1 MFAFFAA
8 LFGGAYLA
16 GRSIRDAALDSA
28 IEARNKRYREI
39 VNNLTDDKLEYQMR
53 GEMDWKRRYGAPP
66 LSDVMEKRWKMLR
79 EIPNQDLTYVFGE
92 NWEAMFTKE
101 RVFLPYS
108 TGGITDAFGSIWEIA
123 FNLWLSQKNLIS
135 SRHTSYY
142 NTRFI
147 IYGLPEEMSK
157 TQVSLRACKIIE
169 RNIQK
174 THPEYFM
181 CVNPIK
187 DKEHQLT
194 WNFWL
199 DNCDIR
205 YGSRPWHL
213 ISSDY

>member
-79 EIPNQDLTYVFGE
+79 EIPNEDLVYVFGA
-92 NWEAMFTKE
+92 NWEAIFTKE
-101 RVFLPYS
+101 RVYLPYAS
-108 TGGITDAFGSIWEIA
+108 SGIYEAFGSIWEVA
-123 FNLWLSQKNLIS
+123 FNMWLSSKNLIS

-142 NTRFI
+142 HTRFVI
-147 IYGLPEEMSK
+147 RGLPEEIDK
-157 TQVSLRACKIIE
+157 TQVALKACKIIE

-174 THPEYFM
+174 KHPEYFM
-181 CVNPIK
+181 CINPVK
-187 DKEHQLT
+187 DKENTLT
-194 WNFWL
+194 WSFWL
-199 DNCDIR
+199 DSCDIR
-205 YGSRPWHL
+205 YGARPWHL
-213 ISSDY
+213 IYSR